1 MNSPS
6 PNPSPSPLVP
16 QGSLLEQKN
25 KSRSRVK
32 FAFFCVVGVHVA
44 ALMVALLSQGCK
56 RDQTTALDT
65 TSPTYNETNLPALPL
80 ETNPAYVAPSNV
92 PPPVLVAP
100 PGAPQ
105 PQEYVIRKGDSYST
119 LAKKFGVSTKAIQ
132 EANPGVDP
140 LKLQIGQKINIP
152 PPSAGPVAT
161 PTGPGAPPVDATG
174 EVIYVVKSGDRLEVI
189 AKKYGITA
197 KAIADANNLKT
208 VNKIVVGQKL
218 KIPVKAPPPAPV
230 DAVPP
235 GTGSAPPAAPPAR

>member
-1 MNSPS
+1 M
-6 PNPSPSPLVP
+6 
-16 QGSLLEQKN
+16 
-25 KSRSRVK
+25 K

-56 RDQTTALDT
+56 RDPTTSLDT

-92 PPPVLVAP
+92 PPTVPVAP
-100 PGAPQ
+100 VSAPQ
-105 PQEYVIRKGDSYST
+105 QQEYVIRKGDLNST
-119 LAKKFGVSTKAIQ
+119 LAKKFGVSTKAILD
-132 EANPGVDP
+132 ANPGVDP

-152 PPSAGPVAT
+152 PPPAVTVAT
-161 PTGPGAPPVDATG
+161 PPGPGVPSVEATG

-230 DAVPP
+230 EAVPP
-235 GTGSAPPAAPPAR
+235 GTGSAPPAVPPAR

>member
-1 MNSPS
+1 MNIPS
-6 PNPSPSPLVP
+6 PSPSPLVP
-16 QGSLLEQKN
+16 QGCLLEQKN
-25 KSRSRVK
+25 KGRSRVK

-56 RDQTTALDT
+56 RDQTTALDS
-65 TSPTYNETNLPALPL
+65 TSPTYNETNLPAFAP
-80 ETNPAYVAPSNV
+80 ETNTAYVAPSNV

-100 PGAPQ
+100 PQ
-105 PQEYVIRKGDSYST
+105 QQEYVIRKGDLYST

-132 EANPGVDP
+132 DANPGVDP

-152 PPSAGPVAT
+152 APSAVPVVT
-161 PTGPGAPPVDATG
+161 PTGPGVASVDATG

-230 DAVPP
+230 EAVPP
-235 GTGSAPPAAPPAR
+235 GTGSAPPAVPPAR

>member
-1 MNSPS
+1 M
-6 PNPSPSPLVP
+6 
-16 QGSLLEQKN
+16 
-25 KSRSRVK
+25 K

-92 PPPVLVAP
+92 PPVLVAP

-105 PQEYVIRKGDSYST
+105 PQEHVIRKGDAFST
-119 LAKKFGVSTKAIQ
+119 LAKKFGVSAKAIQ

-152 PPSAGPVAT
+152 PPSAVPVAT
-161 PTGPGAPPVDATG
+161 PTGQGVAPVDATG

-189 AKKYGITA
+189 ARKYGITA
-197 KAIADANNLKT
+197 QAIADANNLKT

-218 KIPVKAPPPAPV
+218 KIPVKTPPPAPV
-230 DAVPP
+230 GTAPPAVPP
-235 GTGSAPPAAPPAR
+235 AR

>member
-1 MNSPS
+1 MN
-6 PNPSPSPLVP
+6 NPSPSPLVP
-16 QGSLLEQKN
+16 QGFLLEQKN
-25 KSRSRVK
+25 KGRSRVK

-65 TSPTYNETNLPALPL
+65 TSPTYNETNLPALPP
-80 ETNPAYVAPSNV
+80 EINTAYVAPSNV

-105 PQEYVIRKGDSYST
+105 QQEYVIRKGDLYST
-119 LAKKFGVSTKAIQ
+119 LAKKFGVSTKAILD
-132 EANPGVDP
+132 ANPGVDP

-152 PPSAGPVAT
+152 PPPAVTVAT
-161 PTGPGAPPVDATG
+161 PTGPGVPTLDATG

-208 VNKIVVGQKL
+208 LNKIVVGQKL
-218 KIPVKAPPPAPV
+218 KIPVKAPPPAPGAV
-230 DAVPP
+230 DAK
-235 GTGSAPPAAPPAR
+235 